1 MDDITKV
8 ENEEVVVPE
17 ETTPETIVAT
27 PEESEEEP
35 ENIDYEAELNRLKE
49 KEPQKEKPSELEKA
63 KKALYFNAERL
74 KELGGDPEEI
84 LGKPKKKDVEPD
96 TVDID
101 AKLERKFIER
111 DVQAITES
119 VAEYNLV
126 MFYVDKGLSIED
138 AHLLANKGK
147 IKRAVDEAKRGNVAF
162 GKVDN
167 GTRIVT
173 EIVPQ
178 RSATEQA
185 LLQRR
190 GLAWNPKTKT
200 WQGKFTE
207 EYYDKETKTW
217 KSRKL
222 KR

>member
-1 MDDITKV
+1 MEDIHKV
-8 ENEEVVVPE
+8 EDDEVIETVD
-17 ETTPETIVAT
+17 TTPETDTAT
-27 PEESEEEP
+27 DDESDEP
-35 ENIDYEAELNRLKE
+35 KDIDYEAELKTLQE
-49 KEPQKEKPSELEKA
+49 KEIKKEKPTELEKA

-84 LGKPKKKDVEPD
+84 LGKPKKKEPEE
-96 TVDID
+96 TGDID
-101 AKLERKFIER
+101 AKLERKFVER
-111 DVQAITES
+111 DVRS
-119 VAEYNLV
+119 VVSSEAEYNLV
-126 MFYVDKGLSIED
+126 MHYVDKGLTIED

-147 IKRAVDEAKRGNVAF
+147 IKRAVDEAKRGNVSF

-173 EIVPQ
+173 EVVPQ
-178 RSATEQA
+178 RSAVEQQ

-190 GLAWNPKTKT
+190 GLAYNPKTKT

-207 EYYDKETKTW
+207 EYYDRDSKTW

-222 KR
+222 TR